1 MFIPLCITVYEL
13 VALTLS
19 TTIKIKKYITI
30 SRKNNKS
37 RKKGMIIEMDLNQP
51 LAYRMRPKTLEDYV
65 GQEHILGKDKILY
78 RTIKADRLSS
88 IILWGPPGCGK
99 TSLARVISNTTKYKF
114 TRINAVTSGIGDI
127 KKAIEEASNLLLNPS
142 GKCILFIDEIH
153 RFNKLQQDA
162 LLPYVENG
170 TVILIGATTENP
182 YFEVNKALISR
193 SMVCKLNPLI
203 EDDIYKILK
212 KSLVSE
218 EGLASYNIKIE
229 DETLRKIAEVSNGDV
244 RTALNG
250 LEIAVL
256 TTNMDSDGFIHI
268 TNEIAADCIQRRKA
282 VFDKNGDSHYD
293 NISAFIKSMRGS
305 DPDAT
310 VFYLARAIDGGEEP
324 MFLARRIVIASSE
337 DVGLAD
343 PNALV
348 VATSAM
354 QAVNM
359 VGMPEARIILSEA
372 ALYVARAKKSN
383 ASYMAINKALEDVKT
398 KDTGEIPMHIRNAP
412 AEGMSE
418 FGYHEGYKY
427 PHDYPGHYVEQQ
439 YLPDKMVGT
448 KYLGEI

>member
-1 MFIPLCITVYEL
+1 MNYNE
-13 VALTLS
+13 
-19 TTIKIKKYITI
+19 
-30 SRKNNKS
+30 
-37 RKKGMIIEMDLNQP
+37 P
-51 LAYRMRPKTLEDYV
+51 LAYRMKPKTLDDYV

-99 TSLARVISNTTKYKF
+99 TSLAKVISNTTKYKF
-114 TRINAVTSGIGDI
+114 KKINAVSSGVSDI
-127 KKAIEEASNLLLNPS
+127 KNAVEEAQNIMLNPS

-193 SMVCKLNPLI
+193 SMVFKLNPLTK
-203 EDDIYKILK
+203 ENIYTILK
-212 KSLVSE
+212 KSLESPD
-218 EGLASYNIKIE
+218 GLGNYNIKIE
-229 DETLRKIAEVSNGDV
+229 DETLMKIADTANGDV

-250 LEIAVL
+250 LEVAVL
-256 TTNMDSDGFIHI
+256 TTNVNSEGYIHI
-268 TNEIAADCIQRRKA
+268 TNQIAADSVQSRKA
-282 VFDKNGDSHYD
+282 IFDKNGDSHYD

-310 VFYLARAIDGGEEP
+310 VFYLARAINGGEDP
-324 MFLARRIVIASSE
+324 VFIARRIVIAAAE
-337 DVGLAD
+337 DVGMAN

-348 VATSAM
+348 VANSAM
-354 QAVNM
+354 QAVHM

-372 ALYVARAKKSN
+372 ATYVATSPKSN
-383 ASYMAINKALEDVKT
+383 ATYVAINKALEDVKN

-412 AEGMSE
+412 VEGME
-418 FGYHEGYKY
+418 AMGYHEGYKY

-439 YLPDKMVGT
+439 YLPDRMVGT
-448 KYLGEI
+448 KYFEDVSVGTEIIDTL

>member
-1 MFIPLCITVYEL
+1 
-13 VALTLS
+13 
-19 TTIKIKKYITI
+19 
-30 SRKNNKS
+30 
-37 RKKGMIIEMDLNQP
+37 MDLNKP
-51 LAYRMRPKTLEDYV
+51 LAFRMSPKTLEDYV

-114 TRINAVTSGIGDI
+114 TKINAVTAGIGDI
-127 KKAIEEASNLLLNPS
+127 KNAIEEAKNTFLNPT

-193 SMVCKLNPLI
+193 SMVFKLNPLTV
-203 EDDIYKILK
+203 ENVYEILK

-218 EGLASYNIKIE
+218 EGLGSYKINIK
-229 DETLRKIAEVSNGDV
+229 DETLRKIAETSNGDV

-250 LEIAVL
+250 LEVAVL
-256 TTNMDSDGFIHI
+256 STQLDKNGVINI
-268 TNEIAADCIQRRKA
+268 TDEIAKECVQTRKA
-282 VFDKNGDSHYD
+282 IFDKNGDSHYD

-305 DPDAT
+305 DSDAT
-310 VFYLARAIDGGEEP
+310 LFYLARAINAGEDP
-324 MFLARRIVIASSE
+324 VFIARRMVISAAE
-337 DVGLAD
+337 DVGMAN

-354 QAVNM
+354 QAVTM
-359 VGMPEARIILSEA
+359 IGMPESRIILADA
-372 ALYVARAKKSN
+372 AVYVATSPKSN
-383 ASYMAINKALEDVKT
+383 AAYLGIDKALEDVAT
-398 KDTGEIPMHIRNAP
+398 KDTGTIPMHIRNAP
-412 AEGMSE
+412 AEGMKSE
-418 FGYHEGYKY
+418 GYGVGYKY
-427 PHDYPGHYVEQQ
+427 PHDYPMHQVKQQ
-439 YLPDKMVGT
+439 YLPDKMLGT
-448 KYLGEI
+448 KYYIKDDTVK

>member
-1 MFIPLCITVYEL
+1 
-13 VALTLS
+13 
-19 TTIKIKKYITI
+19 
-30 SRKNNKS
+30 
-37 RKKGMIIEMDLNQP
+37 MDMSKP
-51 LAYRMRPKTLEDYV
+51 LAYRMSPKTLDDYV

-114 TRINAVTSGIGDI
+114 TKINAVTAGIGDI
-127 KKAIEEASNLLLNPS
+127 KNAIEEAKNTFLNPT

-193 SMVCKLNPLI
+193 SMVFKLNPLTV
-203 EDDIYKILK
+203 ENVYEILK

-218 EGLASYNIKIE
+218 EGLGSYKINIK
-229 DETLRKIAEVSNGDV
+229 DETLRKIAETSNGDV

-250 LEIAVL
+250 LEVAVL
-256 TTNMDSDGFIHI
+256 STQLDKNGVINI
-268 TNEIAADCIQRRKA
+268 TDEIAKECVQTRKA
-282 VFDKNGDSHYD
+282 IFDKNGDSHYD

-310 VFYLARAIDGGEEP
+310 LFYLARAINAGEDP
-324 MFLARRIVIASSE
+324 VFIARRMVISAAE
-337 DVGLAD
+337 DVGMAN

-354 QAVNM
+354 QAVTM
-359 VGMPEARIILSEA
+359 IGMPESRIILADA
-372 ALYVARAKKSN
+372 AVYVATSPKSN
-383 ASYMAINKALEDVKT
+383 AAYLGIDKALEDVAT
-398 KDTGEIPMHIRNAP
+398 KDTGTIPMHIRNAP
-412 AEGMSE
+412 AEGMSKE
-418 FGYHEGYKY
+418 GYGVGYKY
-427 PHDYPGHYVEQQ
+427 PHDYPNHWVEQQ
-439 YLPDKMVGT
+439 YLPDKMLGT
-448 KYLGEI
+448 KYYIKDDTVK

>member
-1 MFIPLCITVYEL
+1 
-13 VALTLS
+13 
-19 TTIKIKKYITI
+19 
-30 SRKNNKS
+30 
-37 RKKGMIIEMDLNQP
+37 MDLSQP
-51 LAYRMRPKTLEDYV
+51 LAYRMKPKTLDDYV

-78 RTIKADRLSS
+78 RTIQADRLSS

-99 TSLARVISNTTKYKF
+99 TSLAKVISNTTKYKF
-114 TRINAVTSGIGDI
+114 TKINAVTAGIGDI
-127 KKAIEEASNLLLNPS
+127 KNAIEEAKNAFLNPT

-193 SMVCKLNPLI
+193 SMVFKLNPLTTS
-203 EDDIYKILK
+203 DIYKVLK
-212 KSLVSE
+212 RALISE
-218 EGLASYNIKIE
+218 NGLKNYNIKIE
-229 DETLRKIAEVSNGDV
+229 DETLEKIAEVSNGDV

-256 TTNMDSDGFIHI
+256 TTQMDKDGYINI
-268 TNEIAADCIQRRKA
+268 TNEIAADCVQSRKA
-282 VFDKNGDSHYD
+282 IFDKKGDSHYD

-310 VFYLARAIDGGEEP
+310 IFYLARAIQGGEDP
-324 MFLARRIVIASSE
+324 VFIARRIVIAAAE
-337 DVGLAD
+337 DVGMAN

-372 ALYVARAKKSN
+372 ATYVATSPKSN
-383 ASYMAINKALEDVKT
+383 ATYLGINRALDDVEN
-398 KDTGEIPMHIRNAP
+398 KDTGTIPMHIRNAP
-412 AEGMSE
+412 AEGME
-418 FGYHEGYKY
+418 KEGYGVGYKY
-427 PHDYPGHYVEQQ
+427 PHDYEGHWVEQQ
-439 YLPDKMVGT
+439 YLPDKMIGT
-448 KYLGEI
+448 KYYIKDETIPE